1 MSQRKRP
8 RRGQKEG
15 QDVVH
20 QQEEDEDEVYQYA
33 KTGSGPVFAAI
44 ENILRW

>member
-1 MSQRKRP
+1 MVLGKR
-8 RRGQKEG
+8 
-15 QDVVH
+15 
-20 QQEEDEDEVYQYA
+20 QQEEDSEEDEVYQYP